1 MVTRIFIEVFDMV
14 SFQGLTPASV
24 QGVGEAPSAENNLDE
39 VIKTSQSISSY
50 LPELKLLRISRVYD

>member
-1 MVTRIFIEVFDMV
+1 MV

-24 QGVGEAPSAENNLDE
+24 QGVSEAPSAENNLDK